1 MKELKFIYQP
11 KEEKPEYAKFA
22 CGIVH
27 RAGEFMSDIT
37 LKSKGTNGDTIVDL
51 KSILGVVSLHA
62 SLGKELTITIE
73 GIDEDEA
80 YMSLKA
86 YVEKW

>member
-1 MKELKFIYQP
+1 MRELNFIYKA

-27 RAGEFMSDIT
+27 RAGQFMSDIT
-37 LKSKGTNGDTIVDL
+37 LKSKSANGETVVDL

-62 SLGKELTITIE
+62 SEGKELTISIKGE
-73 GIDEDEA
+73 DEDEA

-86 YVEKW
+86 YVENL

>member
-1 MKELKFIYQP
+1 MKELKFIYHS
-11 KEEKPEYAKFA
+11 KEEKPDYAKFA
-22 CGIVH
+22 CGVVH

-37 LKSKGTNGDTIVDL
+37 LKSKGTNGETIVDL

-62 SLGKELTITIE
+62 SVGKELTIAIN
-73 GIDEDEA
+73 GSDEEEA

-86 YVEKW
+86 YIERW